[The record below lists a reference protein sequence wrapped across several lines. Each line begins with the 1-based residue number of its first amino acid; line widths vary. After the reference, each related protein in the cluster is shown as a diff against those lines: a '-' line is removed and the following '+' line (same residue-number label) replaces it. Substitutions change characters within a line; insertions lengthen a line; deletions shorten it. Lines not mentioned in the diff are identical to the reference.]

1 MMIINNQP
9 NIQRQVGLNK
19 MKTGLSSS
27 TCPSLYGIHNCFNM
41 NNLGCCV
48 YAYPC
53 CWEEVIPRV
62 YMIKDTA
69 GTPEIQVLLKYRAAK
84 RATTERSPYH
94 IEFSPIS

>member
-62 YMIKDTA
+62 YMIKDTP
-69 GTPEIQVLLKYRAAK
+69 GGWNTGNSSSLEVPGRQKGNYRA
-84 RATTERSPYH
+84 
-94 IEFSPIS
+94 FPISY